1 MKECPHCA
9 RPLEDAAVVC
19 KRCNSPLKNG
29 VEQPQQR
36 RAGGPSAAVP
46 RLGVTYAV
54 VTGGFL
60 VTICLSG
67 WCWSTSTNETLHAAC
82 VGVWALSGLLL
93 TVSQV
98 VFIVLGI
105 KAKGNTA
112 RLAVLTVALILLGMI
127 GLFMFALANMP
138 S

>member
-1 MKECPHCA
+1 MKLCPYCE

-19 KRCNSPLKNG
+19 KRCRSPLTNG

-36 RAGGPSAAVP
+36 RVVGPSAAVP
-46 RLGVTYAV
+46 RLGVTYAA
-54 VTGGFL
+54 VTGGLL
-60 VTICLSG
+60 VTFGLSG
-67 WCWSTSTNETLHAAC
+67 WCWSESRNETVHAAC
-82 VGVWALSGLLL
+82 LGVWALAGLLL

-98 VFIVLGI
+98 VFIVFGL
-105 KAKGNTA
+105 KAKGSDA

-127 GLFMFALANMP
+127 GLLVFALANMP